1 MRKGRL
7 AKIMAIGMVC
17 SMAFLSACGKKDTV
31 ITEGGDRPAKEI
43 DKDHI
48 YSFENVDIPVSGNCS
63 ISRVCEGED
72 SLYAIAYVYSE
83 DSMGSTKLF
92 RMPFDTGMVE
102 EVPLGDGTKNVSADN
117 LTCDDDGNVYVVK
130 YEYDMADSEDAV
142 LYEADAEA
150 SSDVGETVSESGYVD
165 AAATTSDEDVENASA
180 GEAVA
185 EDEAT
190 GYDAEDVSLDDIT
203 KLAKYSSDGTTIW
216 ETSLTETDADSYIS
230 SITYAKGLGVLTCSE
245 LGISLYDEATGEA
258 KTIRTRERNEDGYYS
273 GYLFRMRNDDIYLF
287 EEDEG
292 SGSVVS
298 KLNAGNMT
306 FEDAGFEL
314 PEGIYG
320 AYELYPGK
328 TYDFYCEQDSG
339 ISAFNMGDTKTTRIC
354 DFTASNEVVNMINF
368 IGELEDGKI
377 VMANSSGDEC
387 ILSTLTK
394 VDPSAIQDKEIITL
408 GTVYIEDS
416 IRKQI
421 VKFNKKSDKYKI
433 NVIDY
438 AQLAGEDT
446 SDDDTTDEYMTGI
459 NKLSLDITQGKA
471 PDIIVFENDMPF
483 ESYANKGALEPLDP
497 YFEADSDI
505 EAADYLS
512 NILDATKVKGS
523 MYAIIPSFNI
533 QTCVVAS
540 DNAGGEVI
548 TLDNYKDVCARC
560 GIDPEIGMGMVTRDD
575 ARELYQT
582 IGSAYVNYEEG
593 TCSFDSESFVKFLEF
608 IKELPEYSEDM
619 DYEEYESYYRENKS
633 LLKGYWLGSFE
644 DYQVLKKGYFG
655 KDIEFNGYPTT
666 KDGKSYIYP
675 SVQIGMSSDCKNKQ
689 AVWEFMKSFLTDE
702 YQSNIS
708 WNFPIEKKALDALAA
723 KAQEKP
729 YYLDANGKK
738 VEHSSIWSIGGTDV
752 EIAELSKEET
762 QTVVDFIESVTDTES
777 TDDNVINIIA
787 EEAAAFYEGQKTAE
801 EVADIIQSRV
811 SIYLSEQM

>member
-17 SMAFLSACGKKDTV
+17 AMAFLSACGKKDTV

-43 DKDHI
+43 DKDHV

-63 ISRVCEGED
+63 ISRVCAGED

-102 EVPLGDGTKNVSADN
+102 EVPLGDGTKNVSVDSI
-117 LTCDDDGNVYVVK
+117 TCDDDGNVYAVK
-130 YEYDMADSEDAV
+130 YEYEYDVEDSAGEG
-142 LYEADAEA
+142 AE
-150 SSDVGETVSESGYVD
+150 D
-165 AAATTSDEDVENASA
+165 AAAETEDSTEDADVAEGDVSDEDV
-180 GEAVA
+180 
-185 EDEAT
+185 
-190 GYDAEDVSLDDIT
+190 VSMDDIT
-203 KLAKYSSDGTTIW
+203 RLAKYSSDGKVVW
-216 ETSLTETDADSYIS
+216 EASLTEADADSYINS
-230 SITYAKGLGVLTCSE
+230 MTYAKGLGVLTCSE
-245 LGISLYDEATGEA
+245 SGVSLYDEATGEG
-258 KTIRTRERNEDGYYS
+258 KSIRTREKKDDSYYS
-273 GYLFRMRNDDIYLF
+273 GYIFRMRNDDIYLF
-287 EEDEG
+287 EDEEG
-292 SGSVVS
+292 TGLTVS
-298 KLNAGNMT
+298 KLNTANQT
-306 FEDAGFEL
+306 FESADFEL
-314 PEGIYG
+314 PEGVYG

-328 TYDFYCEQDSG
+328 TYDFYEEDNGG
-339 ISAFNMGDTKTTRIC
+339 ISAFNIGDTKTTRIC
-354 DFTASNEVVNMINF
+354 DFTASNEVVNMINY
-368 IGELEDGKI
+368 IGEIEDGKL
-377 VMANSSGDEC
+377 VMANSSSDEC

-471 PDIIVFENDMPF
+471 PDIIVFENNMPF

-505 EAADYLS
+505 EAADFLS
-512 NILDATKVKGS
+512 NVLEATKVKGS
-523 MYAIIPSFNI
+523 MYSIIPSFNV

-540 DNAGGEVI
+540 DNASGEVI

-582 IGSAYVNYEEG
+582 IGSSYVNYEEG